1 MVMRKVLHN
10 SPEKTPTR
18 ATYEMIESRQED
30 FMMMIHMHHLRVYLE
45 DTTAFPASTDL
56 QDKLTFAPVI

>member
-45 DTTAFPASTDL
+45 DTTTFPASTDL